1 MSSATP
7 ASRIVATSEDLSPA
21 GAPGVLPGA
30 LVLVTGASGYVGGRL
45 VAVLLERGYRVRCL
59 VRTPAKVQSAPWRT
73 SVDIVAGD
81 VGGDLGEAMAGVAAA
96 FYLVHSI
103 GSSAEWAEHD
113 RAVAENFRRSAE
125 IAGLRRIIY
134 LGGLGDHS
142 SGELSEHLASRQEVG
157 AELAKGAVPVVE
169 LRAAVVIGSGSA
181 SFEMLRYLVEVLP
194 AMVTP
199 RWVDTKC
206 QPVAVR
212 DVLHFLVE
220 SLTADVTGRVLDVG
234 GPEVLTYRTM
244 MAQYAEVAGLRRRIV
259 VPVPFL
265 TPGLSSRWIGLVT
278 PIPPMLARPLI
289 ESLVNDVIVTGDAA
303 ADAMPIEQLSYREAV
318 ELALGNSNSG
328 DVPTSWAHAELGGR
342 PPAEPQPTDPAWSGG
357 TVNLDQR
364 ERHVAASPAELFQV
378 VCAIGGRQGW
388 YTGDWLWSLRG
399 VLDSLVGGVGMRR
412 GRLHPH
418 QLSVGDPLDFWRVE
432 SLVPDSLL
440 RLRAEMRLPGDAW
453 LQWQIEPDGTGAT
466 ITQTA
471 RFHPRGLLGRLY
483 WIAVAPFHRFI
494 FPGLLA
500 GIGADAERLHSFVHA
515 PRHGVHET
523 PVSAHLGGR
532 AVSPEARLGD
542 LGDGPGGV
550 VDQEPAKT
558 ELDLES

>member
-1 MSSATP
+1 MTSTNPSEGP
-7 ASRIVATSEDLSPA
+7 SVDRAS
-21 GAPGVLPGA
+21 GVRPGA

-45 VAVLLERGYRVRCL
+45 VTVLLERGYRVRCL
-59 VRTPAKVQSAPWRT
+59 VRTPAKVLSAPWRT
-73 SVDIVAGD
+73 SVEIVQGD
-81 VGGDLGEAMAGVAAA
+81 VGGDLGEAMAGVEAA

-113 RAVAENFRRSAE
+113 RVVAENFRRAAE
-125 IAGLRRIIY
+125 VAGIRRIIY

-142 SGELSEHLASRQEVG
+142 SGDLSEHLASRQEVG
-157 AELAKGAVPVVE
+157 AELARGSVPVVE

-234 GPEVLTYRTM
+234 GPEVLTYRQM
-244 MAQYAEVAGLRRRIV
+244 MARYAEVAGLRRRIV

-289 ESLVNDVIVTGDAA
+289 QSLVNDVIVTGDAA
-303 ADAMPIEQLSYREAV
+303 VDVMPIEQLSYREAV
-318 ELALGNSNSG
+318 GLALGQSISG
-328 DVPTSWAHAELGGR
+328 DVATSWAHAELGGR

-357 TVNLDQR
+357 AVNLDRR
-364 ERHVAASPAELFQV
+364 ERHVAALPDELFQV
-378 VCAIGGRQGW
+378 VCSIGGRQGW

-412 GRLHPH
+412 GRLHPR

-432 SLVPDSLL
+432 SLATDSLL

-453 LQWQIEPDGTGAT
+453 LQWQIEPDGGGAT

-494 FPGLLA
+494 FPGLLT
-500 GIGADAERLHSFVHA
+500 GICADAERLHSFVHA
-515 PRHGVHET
+515 PRRDTLEPPTGPSST
-523 PVSAHLGGR
+523 DP
-532 AVSPEARLGD
+532 ARD
-542 LGDGPGGV
+542 
-550 VDQEPAKT
+550 K
-558 ELDLES
+558 ESYA

>member
-1 MSSATP
+1 MTKANKAES
-7 ASRIVATSEDLSPA
+7 
-21 GAPGVLPGA
+21 PGVLPGA

-45 VAVLLERGYRVRCL
+45 VTVLLERGYRVRCL
-59 VRTPAKVQSAPWRT
+59 VRTPAKVLSAPWRT
-73 SVDIVAGD
+73 SVEIVQGD
-81 VGGDLGEAMAGVAAA
+81 VGGDLSEAMTGVDAA

-113 RAVAENFRRSAE
+113 RAVAENFRRAAESA
-125 IAGLRRIIY
+125 ALQRIVY

-142 SGELSEHLASRQEVG
+142 SGNLSEHLASRQEVG
-157 AELAKGAVPVVE
+157 AELAKGSVPVVE

-220 SLTADVTGRVLDVG
+220 SLTAEVTGQVLDVG
-234 GPEVLTYRTM
+234 GPEVLTYRQM
-244 MAQYAEVAGLRRRIV
+244 MAQYAEVAGLRRRLV

-289 ESLVNDVIVTGDAA
+289 QSLVNDVIVTGAAA
-303 ADAMPIEQLSYREAV
+303 ADAMPIEQLGYREAV
-318 ELALGNSNSG
+318 KLALGRSISG

-357 TVNLDQR
+357 TVNLDRR

-378 VCAIGGRQGW
+378 VSSIGGRHGW

-399 VLDSLVGGVGMRR
+399 IFDSLIGGVGMRR
-412 GRLHPH
+412 GRIHSRR
-418 QLSVGDPLDFWRVE
+418 LSVGDPLDFW
-432 SLVPDSLL
+432 
-440 RLRAEMRLPGDAW
+440 
-453 LQWQIEPDGTGAT
+453 
-466 ITQTA
+466 
-471 RFHPRGLLGRLY
+471 
-483 WIAVAPFHRFI
+483 
-494 FPGLLA
+494 
-500 GIGADAERLHSFVHA
+500 
-515 PRHGVHET
+515 
-523 PVSAHLGGR
+523 
-532 AVSPEARLGD
+532 
-542 LGDGPGGV
+542 
-550 VDQEPAKT
+550 
-558 ELDLES
+558 

>member
-1 MSSATP
+1 MNAPSDNQNHVLQA
-7 ASRIVATSEDLSPA
+7 E
-21 GAPGVLPGA
+21 GALGVLPGS

-59 VRTPAKVQSAPWRT
+59 VRTPAKVVLAPWRT
-73 SVDIVAGD
+73 SVELVQGD
-81 VGGDLGEAMAGVAAA
+81 VGGDLGEAMAGVDAA

-113 RAVAENFRRSAE
+113 RAVAENFRRAAE
-125 IAGLRRIIY
+125 VAGLRRIIY

-142 SGELSEHLASRQEVG
+142 SGHLSEHLASRQEVG
-157 AELAKGAVPVVE
+157 AELAKGSVPVAE

-212 DVLHFLVE
+212 DVLHFLAE

-234 GPEVLTYRTM
+234 GPEVLTYRQM
-244 MAQYAEVAGLRRRIV
+244 MAQYAEVAGLRRRLV

-303 ADAMPIEQLSYREAV
+303 VDAMPIEQVSYREAV
-318 ELALGNSNSG
+318 ELALGRLTTG
-328 DVPTSWAHAELGGR
+328 DVPTSWALAELGGR
-342 PPAEPQPTDPAWSGG
+342 APAEPQPTDPAWSGG
-357 TVNLDQR
+357 TVNLDRRQ
-364 ERHVAASPAELFQV
+364 RHVAALPDELFQV
-378 VCAIGGRQGW
+378 VCSIGGRQGW
-388 YTGDWLWSLRG
+388 YTGDLLWSVRG
-399 VLDSLVGGVGMRR
+399 VLDSLIGGVGMRR

-432 SLVPDSLL
+432 SLVQGELL

-453 LQWQIEPDGTGAT
+453 LEWRIEPDGTGAT

-483 WIAVAPFHRFI
+483 WITVAPFHRFI

-500 GIGADAERLHSFVHA
+500 GIGADAERLHSFVHVQRQH
-515 PRHGVHET
+515 P
-523 PVSAHLGGR
+523 
-532 AVSPEARLGD
+532 PEPLTA
-542 LGDGPGGV
+542 
-550 VDQEPAKT
+550 A
-558 ELDLES
+558 

>member
-1 MSSATP
+1 MTKANKAES
-7 ASRIVATSEDLSPA
+7 
-21 GAPGVLPGA
+21 PGVLPGA

-45 VAVLLERGYRVRCL
+45 VTVLLERGYRVRCL
-59 VRTPAKVQSAPWRT
+59 VRTPAKVLSAPWRT
-73 SVDIVAGD
+73 SVEIVQGD
-81 VGGDLGEAMAGVAAA
+81 VGGDLSEAMTGVDAA

-113 RAVAENFRRSAE
+113 RAVAENFRRAAESA
-125 IAGLRRIIY
+125 ALQRIVY

-142 SGELSEHLASRQEVG
+142 SGNLSEHLASRQEVG
-157 AELAKGAVPVVE
+157 AELAKGSVPVVE

-220 SLTADVTGRVLDVG
+220 SLTAEVTGQVLDVG
-234 GPEVLTYRTM
+234 GPEVLTYRQM
-244 MAQYAEVAGLRRRIV
+244 MAQYAEVAGLRRRLV

-289 ESLVNDVIVTGDAA
+289 QSLVNDVIVTGAAA
-303 ADAMPIEQLSYREAV
+303 ADAMPIEQLGYREAV
-318 ELALGNSNSG
+318 KLALGRSISG

-357 TVNLDQR
+357 TVNLDRR

-378 VCAIGGRQGW
+378 VSSIGGRHGW

-399 VLDSLVGGVGMRR
+399 IFDSLIGGVGMRR
-412 GRLHPH
+412 GRIHSRR
-418 QLSVGDPLDFWRVE
+418 LSVGDPLDFWRVE
-432 SLVPDSLL
+432 ALVPGSLL

-453 LQWQIEPDGTGAT
+453 LQWQMEADDTGAT

-483 WIAVAPFHRFI
+483 WVAVAPFHRWI

-500 GIGADAERLHSFVHA
+500 GICADGERLHSFVHTPDRDMFERPTDLQPSA
-515 PRHGVHET
+515 P
-523 PVSAHLGGR
+523 
-532 AVSPEARLGD
+532 AREQGSY
-542 LGDGPGGV
+542 
-550 VDQEPAKT
+550 A
-558 ELDLES
+558 

>member
-1 MSSATP
+1 MSLPSASGSVVRGPSSAQSADRRP
-7 ASRIVATSEDLSPA
+7 PVP
-21 GAPGVLPGA
+21 PGS
-30 LVLVTGASGYVGGRL
+30 LVLVTGASGYIGGRL
-45 VAVLLERGYRVRCL
+45 VTVLLERGYRVRCL
-59 VRTPAKVQSAPWRT
+59 VRTPAKVLSAPWCAA
-73 SVDIVAGD
+73 VEIVQGD
-81 VGGDLGEAMAGVAAA
+81 VGGDLGVAMAGVDAA

-113 RAVAENFRRSAE
+113 RAVAQNFRLAAE
-125 IAGLRRIIY
+125 EAGLQRIIY

-142 SGELSEHLASRQEVG
+142 SGALSEHLASRQEVG
-157 AELAKGAVPVVE
+157 AELAKGSVPVVE

-212 DVLHFLVE
+212 DVLHFLAE
-220 SLTADVTGRVLDVG
+220 SLTANVTGCVLDVG
-234 GPEVLTYRTM
+234 GPEVLTYRQM
-244 MAQYAEVAGLRRRIV
+244 MAQYAEVAGLRRRLV

-289 ESLVNDVIVTGDAA
+289 ESLVNDVVVTGDAA
-303 ADAMPIEQLSYREAV
+303 AEAMPTAQLSYREAV
-318 ELALGNSNSG
+318 ELALGRSISG

-357 TVNLDQR
+357 TVNIDRR
-364 ERHVAASPAELFQV
+364 ERNVAASPDELFHV
-378 VCAIGGRQGW
+378 VCSIGGKQGW
-388 YTGDWLWSLRG
+388 YASDWMWSLRG
-399 VLDSLVGGVGMRR
+399 FLDSLIGGVGMRR

-432 SLVPDSLL
+432 ALVPGSLL

-453 LQWQIEPDGTGAT
+453 LQWQIEADGDGAT

-483 WIAVAPFHRFI
+483 WIAVAPFHRFV

-500 GIGADAERLHSFVHA
+500 GICADAERLHSFVDS
-515 PRHGVHET
+515 PRQHTLT
-523 PVSAHLGGR
+523 PPTGPR
-532 AVSPEARLGD
+532 PTSPAGE
-542 LGDGPGGV
+542 
-550 VDQEPAKT
+550 QEHT
-558 ELDLES
+558 S

>member
-1 MSSATP
+1 M
-7 ASRIVATSEDLSPA
+7 
-21 GAPGVLPGA
+21 APGS

-45 VAVLLERGYRVRCL
+45 VAVLIERGYRVRCL
-59 VRTPAKVQSAPWRT
+59 VRTPAKVLSAPWRG
-73 SVDIVAGD
+73 SVEIVQGD
-81 VGGDLGEAMAGVAAA
+81 VGGDLDEAMAGVDAA

-113 RAVAENFRRSAE
+113 RAVAENFRCAAE
-125 IAGLRRIIY
+125 VAGLRRIIY

-142 SGELSEHLASRQEVG
+142 AGTLSEHLASRQEVG
-157 AELAKGAVPVVE
+157 AELAKGSVPVVE

-212 DVLHFLVE
+212 DVLHFLAE

-234 GPEVLTYRTM
+234 GPEVMTYRQM

-278 PIPPMLARPLI
+278 PIPPLLARPLI
-289 ESLVNDVIVTGDAA
+289 QSLVNDVIVTGNAA
-303 ADAMPIEQLSYREAV
+303 SDAMPIEQLSYREAV
-318 ELALGNSNSG
+318 ELALGHSISG

-364 ERHVAASPAELFQV
+364 TRHVAASPAELFHV
-378 VCAIGGRQGW
+378 VCSIGGKQGW
-388 YTGDWLWSLRG
+388 YASDWLWSLRG
-399 VLDSLVGGVGMRR
+399 VLDSLIGGVGMRR
-412 GRLHPH
+412 GRLHS

-432 SLVPDSLL
+432 ALTADRLL
-440 RLRAEMRLPGDAW
+440 RLRAEMRLPGEAW
-453 LQWQIEPDGTGAT
+453 LEWQIEPDVSGST

-494 FPGLLA
+494 FPGLLG
-500 GIGADAERLHSFVHA
+500 GITADAERLHSFA
-515 PRHGVHET
+515 TSPRR
-523 PVSAHLGGR
+523 PQ
-532 AVSPEARLGD
+532 PE
-542 LGDGPGGV
+542 
-550 VDQEPAKT
+550 EPPENAKNPR
-558 ELDLES
+558 

>member
-1 MSSATP
+1 MTN
-7 ASRIVATSEDLSPA
+7 ASGGPSPDLRHEVP
-21 GAPGVLPGA
+21 PGG

-45 VAVLLERGYRVRCL
+45 VDVLLERGYRVRCL
-59 VRTPAKVQSAPWRT
+59 VRTPAKVVFAPWREQ
-73 SVDIVAGD
+73 VEIVQGD
-81 VGGDLGEAMAGVAAA
+81 VGGDLTEAMAGVDAA

-113 RAVAENFRRSAE
+113 RAVAENFRRAAE
-125 IAGLRRIIY
+125 VAGLRRIIY

-142 SGELSEHLASRQEVG
+142 AGALSEHLASRQEVG
-157 AELAKGAVPVVE
+157 AELAKGSVPVVE

-212 DVLHFLVE
+212 DVLHFLAE

-234 GPEVLTYRTM
+234 GPEVMTYRQM
-244 MAQYAEVAGLRRRIV
+244 MAQYAEVAGLRRRLV

-289 ESLVNDVIVTGDAA
+289 QSLVNDVVVTGEAA
-303 ADAMPIEQLSYREAV
+303 ADAMPIQQLTYREAV
-318 ELALGNSNSG
+318 ELALGRSIEG
-328 DVPTSWAHAELGGR
+328 DVPTSWSHAELGGR

-364 ERHVAASPAELFQV
+364 RRHVVASPAELFHV
-378 VCAIGGRQGW
+378 VCSIGGKRGW
-388 YTGDWLWSLRG
+388 YTGERLWALRG
-399 VLDSLVGGVGMRR
+399 VFDSLVGGVGMRR

-432 SLVPDSLL
+432 AMVPDALL
-440 RLRAEMRLPGDAW
+440 RLRAEMLLPGDAW
-453 LQWQIEPDGTGAT
+453 LQWEIEGDADGRGAT

-471 RFHPRGLLGRLY
+471 RFHPRGLWGRLY
-483 WIAVAPFHRFI
+483 WIGVAPFHRFI

-500 GIGADAERLHSFVHA
+500 GISNDAERLHSFA
-515 PRHGVHET
+515 ISQRRP
-523 PVSAHLGGR
+523 
-532 AVSPEARLGD
+532 
-542 LGDGPGGV
+542 
-550 VDQEPAKT
+550 
-558 ELDLES
+558 

>member
-1 MSSATP
+1 MTSASPNEAESSGRA
-7 ASRIVATSEDLSPA
+7 L
-21 GAPGVLPGA
+21 GVLPGA

-59 VRTPAKVQSAPWRT
+59 VRTPAKVLAAPWRT
-73 SVDIVAGD
+73 SVEIVQGD
-81 VGGDLGEAMAGVAAA
+81 VGGDLSEAMAGVDAA

-113 RAVAENFRRSAE
+113 RAVAENFRRAAAV
-125 IAGLRRIIY
+125 AGMQRIIY

-142 SGELSEHLASRQEVG
+142 SGDLSEHLASRQEVG
-157 AELAKGAVPVVE
+157 AELAKGTVPVVE

-220 SLTADVTGRVLDVG
+220 SLTADVTGRVLDAG
-234 GPEVLTYRTM
+234 GPEVLTYREM
-244 MAQYAEVAGLRRRIV
+244 MAQYAQVAGLRRRIV

-303 ADAMPIEQLSYREAV
+303 VDAMPIDQLGYLEAV
-318 ELALGNSNSG
+318 ELALRHSIDG
-328 DVPTSWAHAELGGR
+328 DVPTSWAQAELGGR

-357 TVNLDQR
+357 TVNLDRR
-364 ERHVAASPAELFQV
+364 ERYVAASPAELFQV
-378 VCAIGGRQGW
+378 VCSIGGRQGW
-388 YTGDWLWSLRG
+388 YAGGWLWRLRG

-412 GRLHPH
+412 GRSHPR
-418 QLSVGDPLDFWRVE
+418 QLAVGDPLDFWRVE
-432 SLVPDSLL
+432 SLVPDRLL

-453 LQWQIEPDGTGAT
+453 LQWQIEPDGDGAT
-466 ITQTA
+466 MTQTA

-483 WIAVAPFHRFI
+483 WIAVAPFHRLI
-494 FPGLLA
+494 FPGILA
-500 GIGADAERLHSFVHA
+500 GICADAERLHSFVHA
-515 PRHGVHET
+515 PRRDMLEPLTG
-523 PVSAHLGGR
+523 PYSSG
-532 AVSPEARLGD
+532 PAR
-542 LGDGPGGV
+542 
-550 VDQEPAKT
+550 E
-558 ELDLES
+558 LESYV

>member
-1 MSSATP
+1 MTVPTEVDSLG
-7 ASRIVATSEDLSPA
+7 VA
-21 GAPGVLPGA
+21 PGA

-45 VAVLLERGYRVRCL
+45 VAVLIERGYRVRCL
-59 VRTPAKVQSAPWRT
+59 VRTPAKVLSAPWRE
-73 SVDIVAGD
+73 SVEIVQGD
-81 VGGDLGEAMAGVAAA
+81 VGDDLSEAMAGVDAA

-113 RAVAENFRRSAE
+113 RAVAENFRRAAE
-125 IAGLRRIIY
+125 VAGLRRIIY

-142 SGELSEHLASRQEVG
+142 AGTLSEHLASRQEVG
-157 AELAKGAVPVVE
+157 AELAKGSVPVAE

-212 DVLHFLVE
+212 DVLHFLAE

-234 GPEVLTYRTM
+234 GPEVMTYRQM

-278 PIPPMLARPLI
+278 PIPPLLARPLI
-289 ESLVNDVIVTGDAA
+289 QSLVNDVIVTGDAA
-303 ADAMPIEQLSYREAV
+303 ADAMPIEQLSYRKAV
-318 ELALGNSNSG
+318 ELALGHSISG

-364 ERHVAASPAELFQV
+364 KRHVAASPAELFHV
-378 VCAIGGRQGW
+378 VCSIGGKRGW
-388 YTGDWLWSLRG
+388 YASDWLWSLRG
-399 VLDSLVGGVGMRR
+399 VLDSLIGGVGMRR
-412 GRLHPH
+412 GRLHS

-432 SLVPDSLL
+432 ALTADSLL
-440 RLRAEMRLPGDAW
+440 RLRAEMRLPGEAW
-453 LQWQIEPDGTGAT
+453 LEWQIEADDTGAT

-500 GIGADAERLHSFVHA
+500 GICADAERLHSFA
-515 PRHGVHET
+515 NSQR
-523 PVSAHLGGR
+523 R
-532 AVSPEARLGD
+532 
-542 LGDGPGGV
+542 
-550 VDQEPAKT
+550 K
-558 ELDLES
+558 